1 MTTKL
6 YPTNR
11 KKQNNDC
18 PSCGF
23 HISYTST
30 FESVLAG
37 DFNNDRN
44 GSYTA
49 TRITP
54 IRSST
59 VEADVIV
66 PVAQSAIWSLVAI
79 LPSIPVMFWLRYEW
93 YFPFAIGSLSL
104 LASWASSMK
113 RSEAMQSKVEEFS
126 YSPDEQGAVAEPER
140 KNKQGIE
147 MTITNRTEKN
157 GASWKI
163 IELPSGISQKKFD
176 EFCKGVVLGRSVA
189 RKEWTPIKRHFS
201 RDQYDD
207 VIAAMETA
215 DLVTKRQGEGAYI
228 SPNGKR
234 AIAAYVRQMKKEGEY
249 IS

>member
-23 HISYTST
+23 HISYSST

-37 DFNNDRN
+37 DFSNDRD

-54 IRSST
+54 VRSST

-66 PVAQSAIWSLVAI
+66 PIAQSAIWSLVAI

-126 YSPDEQGAVAEPER
+126 YSPDGQDATDKLER

-147 MTITNRTEKN
+147 MTIANRTESN
-157 GASWKI
+157 SASWKI
-163 IELPSGISQKKFD
+163 IELPSGITQEKFD
-176 EFCKGVVLGRSVA
+176 EFCKGIVLGKSMA

-207 VIAAMETA
+207 VIEAMETA
-215 DLVTKRQGEGAYI
+215 NLVIKRQGEGAYV

-234 AIAAYVRQMKKEGEY
+234 AIAAYVRQAEREGVH